1 MGKFFVRI
9 LWAFYLLAFLLVC
22 MMIGGGLSLLG

>member
-9 LWAFYLLAFLLVC
+9 LWAFYLLACLLVWC
-22 MMIGGGLSLLG
+22 IMIGGGLSLL